1 MHLRSRENEQQMT
14 VEPEST
20 AAKEILI
27 FLDEQTWIWPFLQR
41 ILVKQPNEFLRLPS
55 ETPIRPSW
63 ERFKGAPRILIHWEA
78 KHRSGGAIVE
88 EILDVAPH
96 FDTADRIVILSTNP
110 THEDVVYFS
119 ELGLRRIIHLRNV
132 STQLDISA
140 AEILNHIGSPP
151 KKGKTDRIWRKLIMT
166 IDALPGNADPSI
178 IDDLDSKLE
187 DLKKADRDEASA
199 RYYDL
204 KAILAFHR
212 KDLIGAKKYWH
223 LAIEKNPKYHRA
235 YNGIVRYLKEV
246 GEFEE
251 AFAILQKMQELN
263 KSSISRFVA
272 MGELRVAVDD
282 DERAEHYFKSALDRD
297 EYSAGALNGLAEIR
311 FRQGDLDESRKL
323 LARSH
328 QAEKTAS
335 KLNSLGIEMVKQRKY
350 SQALE
355 HYTKAQY
362 VLPQQEKGPMLFY
375 NIGLCYY
382 RWGREDLAREFLK
395 IALIKEPGYKK
406 ARSLL
411 EAISDGAIP
420 AD

>member
-1 MHLRSRENEQQMT
+1 MT
-14 VEPEST
+14 LDAEST

-41 ILVKQPNEFLRLPS
+41 TLLKQSTEFLRLPAA
-55 ETPIRPSW
+55 TPIRSSW
-63 ERFKGAPRILIHWEA
+63 DRFKSAPRIIIHWEA
-78 KHRSGGAIVE
+78 KGRSGGAIVE
-88 EILDVAPH
+88 EILDVASN
-96 FDTADRIVILSTNP
+96 FDTAERIVIISTNP

-119 ELGLRRIIHLRNV
+119 ELGLRRIIHLRNI
-132 STQLDISA
+132 STQLETSA
-140 AEILNHIGSPP
+140 AEILNHIESPP
-151 KKGKTDRIWRKLIMT
+151 EKNKTERLWRRMIMT
-166 IDALPGNADPSI
+166 VDALTAQTDPSI
-178 IDDLDSKLE
+178 IDDLDGKLE
-187 DLKKADRDEASA
+187 ELKATDRGESTA

-204 KAILAFHR
+204 KALLAFYR
-212 KDLIGAKKYWH
+212 KDLAGAKKLWH
-223 LAIEKNPKYHRA
+223 LSIEKNPKYHRA
-235 YNGIVRYLKEV
+235 FNGMIRYLREVKE
-246 GEFEE
+246 FSE
-251 AFAILQKMQELN
+251 AFAIMQKMQELN
-263 KSSISRFVA
+263 KASISRLVA
-272 MGELRVAVDD
+272 MGELRVEVDD

-311 FRQGDLDESRKL
+311 FRQGDLDESRRL

-335 KLNSLGIEMVKQRKY
+335 KLNLMGIEMVKQKKY
-350 SQALE
+350 APALE

-411 EAISDGAIP
+411 ETLGDGAP
-420 AD
+420 S